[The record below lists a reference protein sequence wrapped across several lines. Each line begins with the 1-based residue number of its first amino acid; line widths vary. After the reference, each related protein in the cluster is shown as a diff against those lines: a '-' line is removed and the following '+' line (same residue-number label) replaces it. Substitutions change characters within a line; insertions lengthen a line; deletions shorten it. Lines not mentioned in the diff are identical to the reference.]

1 MTDSDW
7 AMAGVYLVVLMGAV
21 LLLSAMSMRGTK
33 LRLSNVG
40 EVQIGVTGKT
50 PDDAVMVDNG
60 CPFFQS

>member
-50 PDDAVMVDNG
+50 PDDAVMRR
-60 CPFFQS
+60 